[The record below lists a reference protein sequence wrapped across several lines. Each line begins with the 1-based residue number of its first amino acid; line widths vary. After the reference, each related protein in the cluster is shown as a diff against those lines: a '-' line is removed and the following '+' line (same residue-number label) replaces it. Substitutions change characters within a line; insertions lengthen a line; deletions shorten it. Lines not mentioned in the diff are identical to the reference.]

1 VVALFCKITS
11 EHRGETTADVVSAH
25 PLTDDQVAAL
35 KQKLKG
41 RAGRTVA
48 IEARTDPEILGRL
61 IVKLGSQ
68 MIDASLKTKLN
79 RLAQAMKG

>member
-1 VVALFCKITS
+1 MSDK
-11 EHRGETTADVVSAH
+11 
-25 PLTDDQVAAL
+25 QVAAL
-35 KQKLKG
+35 KTQLKA
-41 RAGRTVA
+41 RAGGADVT
-48 IEARTDPEILGRL
+48 IDARTDPAILGGL